1 MQWMQQAFSN
11 GEAGKEGGGRGRGR
25 TIERDIYIK
34 GDGGGGGVGEE
45 RYDTGLSER
54 IFQEWT

>member
-34 GDGGGGGVGEE
+34 GDGGGGGVGERGRWGDGE
-45 RYDTGLSER
+45 RNS
-54 IFQEWT
+54 